1 MNGDITAKTVFLVGS
16 GDKPVIC
23 SLEEALEKARSEG
36 LDLVEIDPNKQ
47 PPICKLMDFGK
58 HLYTQKKQMQESRKK
73 SKTIET
79 KVIRMSFRTE
89 SHDLQVKLNQAKNFL
104 VKGHPIKFNMVLH
117 GREVTFMDDVIK
129 RYHDIAESLK
139 DLAFIEMEPKKT
151 GYSVYMILQPIKR

>member
-1 MNGDITAKTVFLVGS
+1 M
-16 GDKPVIC
+16 IC
-23 SLEEALEKARSEG
+23 SLEEALGKARDEG
-36 LDLVEIDPNKQ
+36 MDLVEIDPNKT

-104 VKGHPIKFNMVLH
+104 EKGHPIKFNMVLH

-129 RYHDIAESLK
+129 RYHDIAEQLK
-139 DLAFIEMEPKKT
+139 DVAFIEMEPKKG